1 LQVQYLSFDSQISSF
16 EQIKNAMIAKIGKKA
31 AEETINGAIFQI
43 GLGKNVDSDLSPAR
57 STHASKP
64 RSLNQLDTARVL
76 CFAGSNDYVNNF
88 LRPFMAD
95 GIVYT
100 HDEFIGLLMD
110 TIDRQLTVSSTATI
124 DSALRW

>member
-1 LQVQYLSFDSQISSF
+1 MAQSSRSGSVR
-16 EQIKNAMIAKIGKKA
+16 AK
-31 AEETINGAIFQI
+31 TPN
-43 GLGKNVDSDLSPAR
+43 
-57 STHASKP
+57 
-64 RSLNQLDTARVL
+64 RSLDANHQLALTDTTRAL

-110 TIDRQLTVSSTATI
+110 TIDRQLTVSTTTTRRSHCIVRTHY
-124 DSALRW
+124 WHC

>member
-1 LQVQYLSFDSQISSF
+1 
-16 EQIKNAMIAKIGKKA
+16 
-31 AEETINGAIFQI
+31 
-43 GLGKNVDSDLSPAR
+43 
-57 STHASKP
+57 
-64 RSLNQLDTARVL
+64 
-76 CFAGSNDYVNNF
+76 
-88 LRPFMAD
+88 MAD

>member
-1 LQVQYLSFDSQISSF
+1 MR
-16 EQIKNAMIAKIGKKA
+16 A
-31 AEETINGAIFQI
+31 
-43 GLGKNVDSDLSPAR
+43 
-57 STHASKP
+57 
-64 RSLNQLDTARVL
+64 L

-110 TIDRQLTVSSTATI
+110 TIDRQLTVSSTTAAI
-124 DSALRW
+124 GHVPNDPIVRLHDWRC

>member
-1 LQVQYLSFDSQISSF
+1 
-16 EQIKNAMIAKIGKKA
+16 M
-31 AEETINGAIFQI
+31 
-43 GLGKNVDSDLSPAR
+43 
-57 STHASKP
+57 HAS
-64 RSLNQLDTARVL
+64 REASISLTDTMRAL

-110 TIDRQLTVSSTATI
+110 TIDRQLTVSSTTAAI
-124 DSALRW
+124 GHVPNDPIVRLHDWRC